1 MVTAAADGNNFGSA
15 EKSVIVSDPLMV
27 LATAP
32 RVLSPGDRVALPVTL
47 FAQKKDI
54 GEVTV
59 TVAGNE
65 MVSFSESSSTVRFT
79 EPGEKDLEMLF
90 TTASRPGKAVIKV
103 TANAGSETAVYD
115 MEVEVR
121 SPNPPERRSETV
133 IVQAGGEYKKS
144 FAPFGLENT
153 SKASVEI
160 FSLPSVNLGSRLGWL
175 TSYPHGCT
183 EQVTSAA
190 FPQLY
195 LPDLLGNNL
204 ADPSRI
210 RNNVQEALRQIASRQ
225 LPSGALTLW
234 PGGSYADDWATSY
247 AGHFAIEA
255 RKAGYTVPAG
265 FLDKWTAYQRATA
278 SSWRFQP
285 QYRYTATDQ
294 AYRLLTLA
302 LAGSPDKGAMNRMRE
317 TETLPQLSKWLLA
330 AAYATTGRPEVAGE
344 LTDVRNLKPE
354 EEYSSYYYGSSLRD
368 RSLML
373 YTLTALGNTTEAMEL
388 LKEVAADLSRDSWYS
403 TQTTAWGLFAYMNF
417 SRSLK
422 GDNSKPVKATVD
434 FNGVK
439 EKVSSDNGAIMRDLS
454 LAASNV
460 LAIKNESDKPLFITF
475 TEQGVPLSTDQT
487 VVEDNLTMKI
497 EYTDMSGS
505 AVDVAS
511 LPQGTG
517 FMMAVT
523 VTNGTFRQI
532 GNLALTQMV
541 PSGWEI
547 QNTRLFETALKE
559 REGSYD
565 YRDFR
570 DDRVYTYFSLRAG
583 EAKKFVIL
591 LTASYKGEYVMPA
604 VVCEAMYDAGVRA
617 RRPGGGVTVTSPK

>member
-1 MVTAAADGNNFGSA
+1 
-15 EKSVIVSDPLMV
+15 MV

-32 RVLSPGDRVALPVTL
+32 RVLSPGDRVALPITL

-59 TVAGNE
+59 TVTGNE

-79 EPGEKDLEMLF
+79 EPGEKDLEMLL
-90 TTASRPGKAVIKV
+90 TAASRPGKAVIKV
-103 TANAGSETAVYD
+103 TAAAGSETAVYD

-133 IVQAGGEYKKS
+133 IVQPGAEYKKS
-144 FAPFGLENT
+144 FVPFGLENT

-195 LPDLLGNNL
+195 LPEMFGNNL
-204 ADPSRI
+204 ADPSRV

-225 LPSGALTLW
+225 LASGALTLW
-234 PGGSYADDWATSY
+234 PGGSYPDDWATSY
-247 AGHFAIEA
+247 AGHFALEA
-255 RKAGYTVPAG
+255 RKAGYTVPSG

-302 LAGSPDKGAMNRMRE
+302 LAGAPDKGAMNRMRE

-330 AAYATTGRPEVAGE
+330 AAYATTGRPEVARE

-368 RSLML
+368 KALIL
-373 YTLTALGNTTEAMEL
+373 YTLTALGNTTEALEL

-434 FNGVK
+434 FNGRK
-439 EKVSSDNGAIMRDLS
+439 EKVTSDNGGIMRDFSLS
-454 LAASNV
+454 ASNELV
-460 LAIKNESDKPLFITF
+460 IKNESDKPLFITF
-475 TEQGVPLSTDQT
+475 TEQGVPLATDQT
-487 VVEDNLTMKI
+487 VVEDNLTMKV
-497 EYTDMSGS
+497 EYSDMSGN

-523 VTNGTFRQI
+523 VTNGTFRNI
-532 GNLALTQMV
+532 GNVALTQMV

-547 QNTRLFETALKE
+547 QNTRLFETALAE

-570 DDRVYTYFSLRAG
+570 DDRVYTYFSLKAG

-591 LTASYKGEYVMPA
+591 LTASYKGDYIMPA

-617 RRPGGGVTVTSPK
+617 RRPGRGVTVTGPK